1 MSNFRTLTDTL
12 KGFDLEEY
20 IKELSKY
27 KNVNIQD
34 QDGNSL
40 LHYCVINCNYPA
52 LLYTMS
58 RKANLNIQNNSKIT
72 PLTYAIWTGFLPI
85 AAALLQAGASTD
97 VVDAKG
103 RSPLFFAVKRND
115 VKAIRLL
122 LDFGAKPNEVINEK
136 SLLSWAAELGNDEAI
151 TLLVEAGARHDVGNV
166 PPLISCLKSGSRPVL
181 MALTEK
187 NPREVLSV
195 YNEKSILQHAI
206 EKKTTLLPLI
216 ANLVQEEIQKMKDA
230 GEPNI
235 PQFPPPNLTPA
246 QLKRLNIAIERNDSV
261 SFVTYT
267 PPDEHQIRH
276 LYQNLYTRQQ
286 ESTIAS
292 EFQSQL
298 GNDLDQ
304 VQIVPTTQVVEPN
317 EQQEGQSDNNR
328 SDKAS
333 EQKHDDGAEQES
345 QSGSRASRASHSSHA
360 SQASQASKAS
370 QASRASQASK
380 HSQASQGSRASAK
393 QTPVARPQSN
403 AQSDA
408 EESEDDD
415 VQVVQPKRVPILA

>member
-1 MSNFRTLTDTL
+1 MSTFRSLTDTL

-58 RKANLNIQNNSKIT
+58 RKANLNIQNNNKIT
-72 PLTYAIWTGFLPI
+72 PLTFAIWTGFLPI

-136 SLLSWAAELGNDEAI
+136 SLISWAAELGNDEAI
-151 TLLVEAGARHDVGNV
+151 TLLIEAGARHDVGNV

-187 NPREVLSV
+187 NPREILSV

-235 PQFPPPNLTPA
+235 PQFPPPNLTQA
-246 QLKRLNIAIERNDSV
+246 QLKRLNIAIERNESV
-261 SFVTYT
+261 SYVSYT

-276 LYQNLYTRQQ
+276 LYHNLYTRQQ

-298 GNDLDQ
+298 GNDLDH
-304 VQIVPTTQVVEPN
+304 VQIVPTIKDDNDNNDDKDDNNSSRSV
-317 EQQEGQSDNNR
+317 SDNQN
-328 SDKAS
+328 K
-333 EQKHDDGAEQES
+333 EQDNQKKEQDIQNKEQEI
-345 QSGSRASRASHSSHA
+345 Q
-360 SQASQASKAS
+360 K
-370 QASRASQASK
+370 
-380 HSQASQGSRASAK
+380 
-393 QTPVARPQSN
+393 N
-403 AQSDA
+403 
-408 EESEDDD
+408 
-415 VQVVQPKRVPILA
+415 